1 MGRRQLKRSLKRN
14 FALFAAMIFF
24 TGSGITHTVAA
35 TKAGASCSK
44 AGKTSISGGK
54 KYTCI
59 KSGKKL
65 IWNKG
70 VAIAPAPQKTPTPAA
85 SPSSVTA
92 SPSPSPTIEKLSY
105 PTSKEVEALDR
116 IVENALKSSQ
126 SRSADIDFQ
135 IGPGQQSAEI
145 GQIAKSVLDSALR
158 TASIMELDFDVPV
171 KIYVGNRDWLT
182 PKMPAGTWCAD
193 PIIGV
198 PGSGSA
204 GYCGIENGT
213 IFMSVDGFL
222 EIPGPG
228 TKRDF
233 TKGAD
238 KFLISFSF
246 AHEIFHLIQGIAAL
260 KYANS
265 KGFYNPFWL
274 NEGGANFGA
283 MMTQAAIFN
292 LPFSTIRIYIA
303 NYSNCVNGSKP
314 AKLKDFISNAGQR
327 DICGPY
333 YFGYLWSEY
342 LIAKTGDIGALVNLA
357 KANSVVAKELFY
369 EAGKE
374 AEFEEKKLALSLKSA
389 YQIDLEE
396 FILQA
401 QSYSEAASKQFDSWL
416 KAGKPLLPN

>member
-1 MGRRQLKRSLKRN
+1 MGRRPLKPIFQRN
-14 FALFAAMIFF
+14 FALFAALIIF
-24 TGSGITHTVAA
+24 TGSGAIHSFAA
-35 TKAGASCSK
+35 TKAGAACSK

-65 IWNKG
+65 IWSKG
-70 VAIAPAPQKTPTPAA
+70 VATKPAPQKTEAPA
-85 SPSSVTA
+85 A
-92 SPSPSPTIEKLSY
+92 SPSPSPTVEKLSY

-116 IVENALKSSQ
+116 IVESALKSSQ
-126 SRSADIDFQ
+126 PRSADIDFQ

-145 GQIAKSVLDSALR
+145 GQIAKSVLESALR
-158 TASIMELDFDVPV
+158 TASIMGLDFDVPV

-193 PIIGV
+193 PIIGA

-222 EIPGPG
+222 EIPGSG
-228 TKRDF
+228 AKRDF

-283 MMTQAAIFN
+283 MMTQSAIFN

-303 NYSNCVNGSKP
+303 SYSNCVDGSKP

-357 KANSVVAKELFY
+357 KADSAISKDLVY

-396 FILQA
+396 FIQQA
-401 QSYSEAASKQFDSWL
+401 QSYSDAASKQFDGWL
-416 KAGKPLLPN
+416 KAGKPILPN